1 MTPLCVSEENHV
13 NKIPV
18 QPSEPPRKQEL
29 TATGL
34 RQFLSFRL
42 GDEYF
47 AVSIEGIRE
56 IIEFPGLTAIPLT
69 PPFLAGVINLRGA
82 VVPVIDLSVRFGRA
96 KTEVGRRTCIVI
108 VEVAVDH
115 ELQALGIIVDAV
127 NEVVEVDAAQI
138 EMRPNFGAG
147 IRADFVSG
155 MLRQGSS
162 FVIALN
168 LDKVLSAEELEQMI
182 GLAEEASAQ

>member
-1 MTPLCVSEENHV
+1 MSASTSTAL
-13 NKIPV
+13 
-18 QPSEPPRKQEL
+18 QPAPSRAVVEVAQ
-29 TATGL
+29 AAQQ
-34 RQFLSFRL
+34 QFLTFRL
-42 GDEYF
+42 GAERF
-47 AVSIEGIRE
+47 AIAIQAIRE

-108 VEVAVDH
+108 AEVAVDS
-115 ELQALGIIVDAV
+115 ELQPLGVIVDAV
-127 NEVVEVDAAQI
+127 DEVVDVDAAQI

-155 MLRQGSS
+155 MLRQANS
-162 FVIALN
+162 FVVALN

-182 GLAEEASAQ
+182 GIAESAAAE